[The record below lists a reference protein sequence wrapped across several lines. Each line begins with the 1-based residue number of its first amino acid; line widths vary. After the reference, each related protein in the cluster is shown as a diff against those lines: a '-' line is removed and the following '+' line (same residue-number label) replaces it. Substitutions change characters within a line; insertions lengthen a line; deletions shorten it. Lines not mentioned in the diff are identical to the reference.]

1 MKKNLGMGG
10 PLGVF
15 PVKSGHGDVHT
26 LQVGRSNGESLTV
39 EEFRRVF
46 AAVTG
51 RELSDSELEVHRSWF
66 AEEDR

>member
-1 MKKNLGMGG
+1 MSG

-15 PVKSGHGDVHT
+15 PVKSDHGDVHQ
-26 LQVGRSNGESLTV
+26 LIVARSNGDSLTIDDY
-39 EEFRRVF
+39 RRVV

-51 RELSDSELEVHRSWF
+51 HELPENEIEFAPSWF

>member
-1 MKKNLGMGG
+1 MKNLGTGG

-15 PVKSGHGDVHT
+15 PVESGHGDVHH
-26 LQVGRSNGESLTV
+26 LEVHRSNGDSITV
-39 EEFRRVF
+39 EEWRRVF

-51 RELSDSELEVHRSWF
+51 RELSESEVAHIRDWF